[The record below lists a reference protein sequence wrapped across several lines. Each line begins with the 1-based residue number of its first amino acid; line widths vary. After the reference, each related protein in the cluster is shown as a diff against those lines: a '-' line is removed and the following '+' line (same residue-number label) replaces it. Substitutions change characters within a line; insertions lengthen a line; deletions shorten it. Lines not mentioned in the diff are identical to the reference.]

1 MNITVTGRHVDIT
14 DSMKEHAK
22 NKVLKLEKYAP
33 GLILDA
39 HIIMDIEKYRHIVEI
54 TLKGKTFTIHA
65 KEETGD
71 MYSSIDILISKL
83 EKKLRSIK
91 EKLQDHHKKSTQ
103 QAEKQVMHLLSSQ
116 LKDDKKTDTEKQ
128 ISIIYEKIDD
138 KPLFVEDA
146 IIKLQESHNHFLAF
160 LNAETNK
167 VNVVYKKSDQEVGV
181 IEP

>member
-14 DSMKEHAK
+14 DAMKEHAK
-22 NKVLKLEKYAP
+22 EKTLKLEKYAP
-33 GLILDA
+33 NLILDA

-71 MYSSIDILISKL
+71 MYSAIDILISKL
-83 EKKLRSIK
+83 EKKIRSIK

-103 QAEKQVMHLLSSQ
+103 EAEKQVMHLISSQ
-116 LKDDKKTDTEKQ
+116 MKDDKKLETEKQ
-128 ISIIYEKIDD
+128 ISIVYEKIDD

-146 IIKLQESHNHFLAF
+146 VIKLQETHNHFLAF
-160 LNAETNK
+160 INAETNK
-167 VNVVYKKSDQEVGV
+167 VNVAYKKSEKEVGI